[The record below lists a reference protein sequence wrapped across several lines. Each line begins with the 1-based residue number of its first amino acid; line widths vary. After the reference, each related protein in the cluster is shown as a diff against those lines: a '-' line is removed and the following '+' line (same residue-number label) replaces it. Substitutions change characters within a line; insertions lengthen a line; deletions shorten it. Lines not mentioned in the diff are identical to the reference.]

1 VSFLDIFLLVLV
13 ILVSVGILLYFISTG
28 IKIDKQSKT
37 IDSGLKGNKQMTQD
51 LAKELTTLNIPAE
64 TAHVAAKRIST
75 IVDQEVHQKTEYIR
89 VEMKNTYEKALV
101 EKEQTLNK
109 IKVDYDTVQKNYE
122 KIGKQKKQT
131 ENVVRSMAK
140 GLVVVNDKG
149 EVLFVNPVAE
159 KILGVK
165 PQSLVGKSIT
175 NAKGEHVITMMNEDG
190 LEERSV
196 AALEQDNNA
205 KDILKESTA
214 IIETESGQT
223 KGMVSILTGTTQLKK
238 ADEIKTEF
246 VANISHEFRTPLI
259 CIQKSLMAVRDELKN
274 LDESQMAYFDI
285 ALRNAKRLE
294 KMVNDILDISKIES
308 GKMVLRPE
316 LFSVYSF
323 VQDIKNTFAVWA
335 RDKNIELVTEVSDDH
350 LAVEADQERLAQVL
364 TNLVSNALKFT
375 PRSGKVMISA
385 KQLDE
390 KTARK
395 KEDIGF
401 VEIGVRDTGPG
412 LSEEDKKKLFQKFS
426 QASTIAT
433 GGEKGSGLGL
443 TIAKQIVTL
452 HNGQVIVESEAGKG
466 SYFGILIPQRPLST
480 RIPAAATQPTAS

>member
-13 ILVSVGILLYFISTG
+13 ILASTAILLYFISTG
-28 IKIDKQSKT
+28 IKVDKQSKT
-37 IDSGLKGNKQMTQD
+37 IDSGLKGSKQMTQD
-51 LAKELTTLNIPAE
+51 LAKELTTLNVPSE

-75 IVDQEVHQKTEYIR
+75 IVDQEVHQKTEFIR

-109 IKVDYDTVQKNYE
+109 VKVEFDTVQKNYE
-122 KIGKQKKQT
+122 KLGKQKKQT
-131 ENVVRSMAK
+131 ENVVRNMAK

-149 EVLFVNPVAE
+149 EVLFVNPIAE

-175 NAKGEHVITMMNEDG
+175 NAKGEHVITMVNEDG
-190 LEERSV
+190 LEERNV
-196 AALEQDNNA
+196 AALEQDNSA
-205 KDILKESTA
+205 KDIMKESTA

-223 KGMVSILTGTTQLKK
+223 RGMVSILTGTTQLKK
-238 ADEIKTEF
+238 VDEYKTEF

-274 LDESQMAYFDI
+274 LDENQLAYFDI

-335 RDKNIELVTEVSDDH
+335 RDKNIELTTEVADDH
-350 LAVEADQERLAQVL
+350 LAVEADQERLSQVL

-375 PRSGKVMISA
+375 PRSGKIMISA

-395 KEDIGF
+395 KEDVGL

-426 QASTIAT
+426 QASTVAT
-433 GGEKGSGLGL
+433 AGEKGSGLGL

-452 HNGQVIVESEAGKG
+452 HSGQVVVESEAGKG
-466 SYFGILIPQRPLST
+466 SYFGVMIPRRPPST
-480 RIPAAATQPTAS
+480 LTPPTAPAVP